1 MLVIGAPLGDEAGE
15 ADIEALLSAA
25 LETKGT
31 GQAAA
36 EVAKTT
42 GRPRKEVYALALKL
56 KAVIDAGS
64 DDDDAP
70 PTGT

>member
-1 MLVIGAPLGDEAGE
+1 MKTLLRRT
-15 ADIEALLSAA
+15 LLSAA

-64 DDDDAP
+64 DGDDDAP